1 MKKLILFSVV
11 TVVRLFL
18 IGTSCSALTSWVKDG
33 ADERDRA
40 TSSSHLTEDDVTV
53 RVKEYDDMRAA
64 LTDDSDTSTSDDAY
78 LQNAWQHG
86 DLGAQYGMGTEV
98 DATVRDAIAKLDARW
113 SAKGDA
119 APSDYI
125 LLQSPSH
132 AVSVRKALLAE
143 GANPSDVDVL
153 LPLSDAGTLSAFP
166 WASAW
171 GSADSRAQPAFA
183 LLPSGA
189 QDRLARSISS
199 SGGKGQQV
207 LAEWAKDIWAAWDTR
222 VAKVESAPDPTSDQ
236 VIAYERSC
244 LRKITDSAYPD
255 GSNSPTVRAC
265 SLATVWVSD
274 RNTAD

>member
-1 MKKLILFSVV
+1 MKKFVLF
-11 TVVRLFL
+11 TVAVIARLFL
-18 IGTSCSALTSWVKDG
+18 IGTSCSAVVNWVKDG
-33 ADERDRA
+33 RNEADRA
-40 TSSSHLTEDDVTV
+40 TSGQHLTEDDVTIA
-53 RVKEYDDMRAA
+53 VKEYDDMRAA
-64 LTDDSDTSTSDDAY
+64 LDGDSDTSTSDDSY
-78 LQNAWQHG
+78 LQTAWQEG
-86 DLGAQYGMGTEV
+86 DLGANYGMGDEV
-98 DATVRDAIAKLDARW
+98 DSLVRDAIAKLDERW
-113 SAKGDA
+113 MAKGDS
-119 APSDYI
+119 APSDYL

-153 LPLSDAGTLSAFP
+153 LPVSASGELSAFP

-171 GSADSRAQPAFA
+171 GSADHRAQPAFR
-183 LLPSGA
+183 LLPSGD
-189 QDRLARSISS
+189 QDRLARSISV

-207 LAEWAKDIWAAWDTR
+207 LAEWAKNIWAAWDTR

-265 SLATVWVSD
+265 SLATVWITD
-274 RNTAD
+274 RITAD